1 MISQDEEDYKI
12 QPETPEETEA
22 RLERILDA
30 WGDGDITQLSLAGVF
45 EMRFDGQLWPDEYRF
60 DPHRGHWME
69 WKGGRWEGH
78 WTRAATIMTDVGRLI
93 ERLCGDQP
101 SLASKWSKVNVYRDV
116 LTLAKET
123 MTVDQ
128 WDTEGDLMGLPCG
141 DVWDLET
148 GIPTPNFRR
157 WPISKTT
164 GVDPAECQGETC
176 KLFCK
181 CLWHTFLY
189 EVTGGDKGM
198 IQGLQLSVGASLFAG
213 NRDHKVHLICGDG
226 GTGKSLFLNTVAKAL
241 GDYAGAMP
249 ASVLAGKGNDHPT
262 GLAGIVDKRFVAV
275 QEVTGDMWKEEA
287 LKTISGGDFIPVRF
301 MRQDFFTV
309 KPECTLWMSTNQPP
323 NLRQV
328 DNSIKRRLRIWPFEH
343 KPTEVDTRL
352 GEKLQEPDMLGR
364 VLQWA
369 LRGAWE
375 YNSLEGEIDDCQA
388 VLQATKEY
396 FDEADTIGAWLQA
409 CTTPSQIPEHD
420 TGAATLFKHY
430 LAWCESESQYYTN
443 RTAWGK
449 RMSREVSKRR
459 GNRGHLYAV
468 ELESVGLSVG
478 SVHSSSVPPT
488 PIKGPDSA
496 TKQGRF

>member
-1 MISQDEEDYKI
+1 
-12 QPETPEETEA
+12 
-22 RLERILDA
+22 
-30 WGDGDITQLSLAGVF
+30 
-45 EMRFDGQLWPDEYRF
+45 
-60 DPHRGHWME
+60 
-69 WKGGRWEGH
+69 
-78 WTRAATIMTDVGRLI
+78 
-93 ERLCGDQP
+93 
-101 SLASKWSKVNVYRDV
+101 
-116 LTLAKET
+116 
-123 MTVDQ
+123 
-128 WDTEGDLMGLPCG
+128 
-141 DVWDLET
+141 
-148 GIPTPNFRR
+148 
-157 WPISKTT
+157 
-164 GVDPAECQGETC
+164 
-176 KLFCK
+176 
-181 CLWHTFLY
+181 
-189 EVTGGDKGM
+189 
-198 IQGLQLSVGASLFAG
+198 
-213 NRDHKVHLICGDG
+213 
-226 GTGKSLFLNTVAKAL
+226 
-241 GDYAGAMP
+241 
-249 ASVLAGKGNDHPT
+249 
-262 GLAGIVDKRFVAV
+262 
-275 QEVTGDMWKEEA
+275 
-287 LKTISGGDFIPVRF
+287 
-301 MRQDFFTV
+301 
-309 KPECTLWMSTNQPP
+309 MSTNQPP

>member
-1 MISQDEEDYKI
+1 MITQDEEDFNI

-22 RLERILDA
+22 GLERILAA
-30 WGDGDITQLSLAGVF
+30 WGDLDITQLSLADVF

-69 WKGGRWEGH
+69 WKGGH

-93 ERLCGDQP
+93 ERLTLDQP
-101 SLASKWSKVNVYRDV
+101 NLASKWSKVNVYRDV

-123 MTVDQ
+123 MTVNQ
-128 WDTEGDLMGLPCG
+128 WDADGDLMGLPNG
-141 DVWDLET
+141 DMWDLEK
-148 GIPTPNFRR
+148 GWGEPNFRR
-157 WPISKTT
+157 LPITKTT
-164 GVDPAECQGETC
+164 GVDPTECQGETC
-176 KLFCK
+176 RLFCK

-189 EVTGGDKGM
+189 DVTGGDWDM
-198 IQGLQLSVGASLFAG
+198 MEGLQLSVGASMFAG
-213 NRDHKVHLICGDG
+213 NRDHKVHLVCGDG
-226 GTGKSLFLNTVAKAL
+226 GTGKSLFLNTIAKAL

-287 LKTISGGDFIPVRF
+287 LKTISGGDSIPVRF

-328 DNSIKRRLRIWPFEH
+328 DNAMKRRLRIWPFEH

-352 GEKLQEPDMLGR
+352 GEKLQEPAMLGN

-369 LRGAWE
+369 LAGARE
-375 YNSLEGEIDDCQA
+375 YASLEGEEIADCMA
-388 VLQATKEY
+388 VIEATKEY
-396 FDEADTIGAWLQA
+396 FDEVDTIGAWLEA
-409 CTTPSQIPEHD
+409 CTRPSLIPEHD
-420 TGAATLFKHY
+420 TGAAALFKHY
-430 LAWCESESQYYTN
+430 LAWCEYEGQYYTN

-449 RMSREVSKRR
+449 RMGREVSKRR
-459 GNRGHLYAV
+459 GNRGKLYAV

-478 SVHSSSVPPT
+478 SVYSSSVPPT
-488 PIKGPDSA
+488 PTKGPDPA
-496 TKQGRF
+496 TKQGKF